1 MAKLSEEKQKL
12 DQDYNDLQVKMD
24 SEMSIR
30 LEEVG
35 ILKQQVTKSLT
46 LHVYVPVYSM
56 CIDLRVYL
64 FVFLNGIRKMHFHY
78 NIIILSSYTFVLCC
92 TSHINDTGSVPF
104 SKSRDITQH

>member
-35 ILKQQVTKSLT
+35 ILKQQVTRSLT

-64 FVFLNGIRKMHFHY
+64 FVFLKGLGRCIF
-78 NIIILSSYTFVLCC
+78 IIISLFYQITLLYYVVP
-92 TSHINDTGSVPF
+92 HI
-104 SKSRDITQH
+104 